1 MITKKKLGIW
11 MDHSNAHLM
20 EFTTDG
26 IEENMITSK
35 FTHEEKEQSLSK
47 RENIMHNKEQHQHS
61 AYYKQLGEKIKDYD
75 EVILFGPTDAK
86 VELLNVLKEDH
97 HFDKIKI
104 ETQSADKMT
113 EGQQYA
119 FVKQYFSKS

>member
-1 MITKKKLGIW
+1 MTTKKKLGIW
-11 MDHSNAHLM
+11 MDHSTAHLI

-35 FTHEEKEQSLSK
+35 FTHEQKEQSLSK
-47 RENIMHNKEQHQHS
+47 SENIMHNKEQHQRS

-104 ETQSADKMT
+104 ETQPADKMT
-113 EGQQYA
+113 EGQQHA